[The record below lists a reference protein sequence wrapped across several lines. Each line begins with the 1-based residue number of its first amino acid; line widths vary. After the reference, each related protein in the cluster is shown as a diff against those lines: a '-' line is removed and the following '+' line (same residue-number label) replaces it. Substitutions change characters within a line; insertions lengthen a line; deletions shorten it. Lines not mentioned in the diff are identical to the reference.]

1 MVAALEVKLE
11 ISETDLQTYEQETIA
26 LLLDEINP
34 QELEE
39 LFSSAFDEDWN
50 VQFSFDEERLIF
62 TDEFGLEETAYT
74 RVEIRSAVL
83 TTSWGAFKAMQR

>member
-1 MVAALEVKLE
+1 M
-11 ISETDLQTYEQETIA
+11 
-26 LLLDEINP
+26 
-34 QELEE
+34 
-39 LFSSAFDEDWN
+39 FSSAFDEDWN